1 MKKSLTITIPDP
13 KPRSESVKIKNLRV
27 SKTSRISISNY
38 NTNIIKEK
46 IRKIRQSMA
55 SYHLSNIKKTNELV
69 SNTQKFI
76 SKKSI
81 ILSLREDLEYHKKI
95 NESYIAYEKY
105 SGDLCKTYKKNFD
118 DIFIYKKDLTEDL
131 KDFINMLN
139 EYEISQV
146 DLINEKRLIKQS
158 NEDIIKYK
166 LEEQNNL
173 NKKILKLNQDLE
185 KQNIT
190 LKELNAILKTNLSM
204 NQNNIMHLQNEELK
218 YKDKLETLENAYK
231 KLIYKYNYYQD
242 MTTLERK
249 KKFVNENSIDKEE
262 TNEANIKLKE
272 ETIKN
277 YYLKKEI
284 DVIKNKMK
292 EIDNLNNTKFRRF
305 KYKIN
310 KDKDK
315 DTITDDNKT
324 TFTKFTDT
332 KLNFTSNFFNQ

>member
-1 MKKSLTITIPDP
+1 MKKNSSLTIPEQ

-38 NTNIIKEK
+38 NSNIIKEK

-55 SYHLSNIKKTNELV
+55 SYHLSNLKKTNELV
-69 SNTQKFI
+69 SNTQKVI

-95 NESYIAYEKY
+95 NDSYKAYEKY
-105 SGDLCKTYKKNFD
+105 AGDLCKTYKKNFD
-118 DIFIYKKDLTEDL
+118 DIFIYKNDLTEDL
-131 KDFINMLN
+131 KDFINMLK

-146 DLINEKRLIKQS
+146 DLANEKRLIKQS

-173 NKKILKLNQDLE
+173 NKKIIKLNQDLE

-190 LKELNAILKTNLSM
+190 LKDLNAILKSNLSM
-204 NQNNIMHLQNEELK
+204 NHNNLMNLQNEELK
-218 YKDKLETLENAYK
+218 YKDKLESLENAYK
-231 KLIYKYNYYQD
+231 KLVYKYNYYQD

-249 KKFVNENSIDKEE
+249 KKFSNENSDEKEE
-262 TNEANIKLKE
+262 TNEASIKLKE

-277 YYLKKEI
+277 NYLKKEI

-292 EIDNLNNTKFRRF
+292 EIDNLNNSKFRRF

-310 KDKDK
+310 NNKDINTED
-315 DTITDDNKT
+315 KT

>member
-1 MKKSLTITIPDP
+1 MKKNSSLTIPEQ

-38 NTNIIKEK
+38 NSNIIKEK

-55 SYHLSNIKKTNELV
+55 SYHLSNLKKTNELV
-69 SNTQKFI
+69 SNTQKVI

-95 NESYIAYEKY
+95 NDSYKAYEKY
-105 SGDLCKTYKKNFD
+105 AGDLCKTYKKNFD
-118 DIFIYKKDLTEDL
+118 DIFIYKNDLTEDL
-131 KDFINMLN
+131 KDFINMLK

-146 DLINEKRLIKQS
+146 DLANEKRLIKQS

-173 NKKILKLNQDLE
+173 NKKIIKLNQDLE

-190 LKELNAILKTNLSM
+190 LKDLNAILKSNLSM
-204 NQNNIMHLQNEELK
+204 NHNNLMNLQNEELK
-218 YKDKLETLENAYK
+218 YKDKLESLENAYK
-231 KLIYKYNYYQD
+231 KLVYKYNYYQD

-249 KKFVNENSIDKEE
+249 KKFVNENSDEKEE
-262 TNEANIKLKE
+262 TNEASIKLKE

-277 YYLKKEI
+277 NYLKKEI

-292 EIDNLNNTKFRRF
+292 EIDNLNNSKFRRF

-310 KDKDK
+310 NNKDINTED
-315 DTITDDNKT
+315 KT